1 MNKKISLQWQL
12 TLMTAFLVILC
23 CSMLSY
29 TISTSA
35 VLHMENIEDSFITIF
50 PKEMLSGTE
59 IENTEGFFTLTDD
72 FLSQIAD
79 TKILFWQKSIFIT
92 ILITCISSFFVYFM
106 VGYFLRPLSI
116 LSQQVK
122 EVHSKNLHQKVE
134 LKTTSQEITNLVDAF
149 NGMLNGLNNAFDV
162 QRQFAAN
169 AAHELRTPLAIT
181 RSKLDVFNKRPEHS
195 IDDYENMLSMIQI
208 QSTRLSKIVDVLL
221 EMTELQSIERSDV
234 ISLDELVEE
243 ILCDLTDFAYE
254 KNVILHQYPG
264 NARFTG
270 SNLLVYRAIYNLV
283 ENAVKYNRSGGS
295 VSIHIKQDTSF
306 ATVTIEDTGL
316 GIPEADYEKIF
327 EPFYR
332 IDKSRSR
339 AMGGAGLGLA
349 LVREIAQQH
358 GGTAQ
363 VLNSSL
369 NGTKIQITFGRR
381 T

>member
-1 MNKKISLQWQL
+1 MNKKLSLQWQL
-12 TLMTAFLVILC
+12 TLITAFLVIFC
-23 CSMLSY
+23 CIILSY
-29 TISTSA
+29 SISTSA

-59 IENTEGFFTLTDD
+59 IENKEGFFTLTDD
-72 FLSQIAD
+72 FLSQISD
-79 TKILFWQKSIFIT
+79 TKMVFWQKSIFIT
-92 ILITCISSFFVYFM
+92 IIVTCISSIFVYFI

-122 EVHSKNLHQKVE
+122 EVHSKNLHKKIEV
-134 LKTTSQEITNLVDAF
+134 KSTSPEIRDLTDTF
-149 NGMLNGLNNAFDV
+149 NGMLEGLNDAFVV

-181 RSKLDVFNKRPEHS
+181 RSKLDVFHKKQVHS
-195 IDDYENMLSMIQI
+195 REDYEKILSMVQL
-208 QSTRLSKIVDVLL
+208 QSSRLSKIVDVLL
-221 EMTELQSIERSDV
+221 EMTDLQSIERSDS

-243 ILCDLTDFAYE
+243 IICDLTDFAHE
-254 KNVILHQYPG
+254 KNIILHQYPG

-270 SNLLVYRAIYNLV
+270 SSLLVYRAIYNLV